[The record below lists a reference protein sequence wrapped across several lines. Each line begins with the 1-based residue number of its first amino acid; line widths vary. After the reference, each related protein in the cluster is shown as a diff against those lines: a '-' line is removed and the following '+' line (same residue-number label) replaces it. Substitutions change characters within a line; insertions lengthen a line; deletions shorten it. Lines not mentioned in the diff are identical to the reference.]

1 MQKGVIKVSPFGT
14 SQAKN
19 ALSNTVKLE
28 THTTAFLFGWG
39 SLYKNYETRTFRLT
53 VFSST
58 FYTEK
63 MAKLKMFFFFF
74 NKMFNKFECQ
84 LFF

>member
-58 FYTEK
+58 FYTE
-63 MAKLKMFFFFF
+63 MAKLIFFFF
-74 NKMFNKFECQ
+74 NKMLNKFECQ